1 MFLRL
6 CGLLLFCSLT
16 FAQSSFLQDQL
27 KWRQEREQALK
38 AEDGWLTVSG
48 LFWLKEGVNTFGT
61 GKDQSIVLP
70 KGSAPESVGTLELAH
85 GVVTLKV
92 AEGVTVRQHKEEISE
107 LKMEFADDSPP
118 PPFMVGSLNLS
129 VIKRGERYGLRVR
142 DKNSK
147 ARRDFTGLDWFAA
160 NPSYR
165 VVADF
170 NAYPEPKEILIVS
183 VLGDQLKLKTPGTL
197 SFVLLGKRYEV
208 RPVIE
213 DEKKLFIIFR
223 DLTAGK
229 TTYGAGRY
237 LYAELP
243 KDGKVVL
250 DFNRAENPPC
260 AFTDFATCP
269 LPPKE
274 NRLPLAIP
282 AGEKSYHL
290 R

>member
-1 MFLRL
+1 MSLSLRL
-6 CGLLLFCSLT
+6 CGVFLFCSL
-16 FAQSSFLQDQL
+16 ALGQSFLDDQL
-27 KWRQEREQALK
+27 KWRAEREQSLK

-61 GKDQSIVLP
+61 RKDQSIVLP
-70 KGSAPESVGTLELAH
+70 KGSAPESVGTLELAQ

-92 AEGVTVRQHKEEISE
+92 TEGVIVQQNDKSVSQLT
-107 LKMEFADDSPP
+107 MEFTNEKPP
-118 PPFMVGSLNLS
+118 APFTVGSLQLS
-129 VIKRGERYGLRVR
+129 VIKRGERFGLRVK

-147 ARRDFTGLDWFAA
+147 ARREFTGLEWFPA

-170 NAYPEPKEILIVS
+170 NAYPEPKEILILN
-183 VLGDQLKLKTPGTL
+183 VLGDELKWKTPGTL

-260 AFTDFATCP
+260 AFTAFATCP

-274 NRLPLAIP
+274 NRLPIAIP
-282 AGEKSYHL
+282 AGEKH
-290 R
+290 